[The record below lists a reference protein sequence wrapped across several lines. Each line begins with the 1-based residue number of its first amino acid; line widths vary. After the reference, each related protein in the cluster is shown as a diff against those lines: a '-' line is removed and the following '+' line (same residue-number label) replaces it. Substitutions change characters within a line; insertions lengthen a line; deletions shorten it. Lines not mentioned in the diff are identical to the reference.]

1 MRNFPLFPLFA
12 LALSPAALSAAA
24 EAQAPDAPPPPAA
37 EVAPPPAPAPELTP
51 PPAPAPDPGP
61 APAPELTP
69 PTAPAP
75 EAAPAPAPAATAGY
89 KDGFFLQSDDGAFK
103 LKLRGLLQVRG
114 TGTVPTDVPEEW
126 SATAAVHRAQLE
138 VAGHAF
144 TKQLG
149 FLLKTEWGQGFTFA
163 KDAWVNYA
171 FLPGTLELRAGLWK
185 RPFSRQELTGD
196 NRQELVER
204 GLVNSSFKTGRDI
217 GLALHNDLDKSPA
230 LEWSVGAFAGAK
242 DKPDVVG
249 SVAAGDDGALALQG
263 AKLSSVSGPFR
274 PTLVGRVG
282 VNFGEVKGYQEIDAE
297 GGAPRGGVA
306 LSVLEAVELHD
317 EQGGTSQLEVDG
329 ILKLYGADATAAIFF
344 ATAQTG
350 AGSFDQEADAL
361 GLHAQAGY
369 LFLEHW
375 HPALRYQLVQQL
387 DGSSEQHEIAAGLSV
402 LFFGQS
408 VQWQSDAAA
417 LIERA
422 GDVVSTDLRLRTQL
436 VLAF

>member
-1 MRNFPLFPLFA
+1 MRTLLAIPLFTF
-12 LALSPAALSAAA
+12 ALSPAATAQAPEPVPPPEPAAA
-24 EAQAPDAPPPPAA
+24 EGPLPLA
-37 EVAPPPAPAPELTP
+37 APEPSPSAL
-51 PPAPAPDPGP
+51 
-61 APAPELTP
+61 
-69 PTAPAP
+69 PTTA
-75 EAAPAPAPAATAGY
+75 AAPAPLPAAAPVPQATAGY
-89 KDGFFLQSDDGAFK
+89 KDGFFLQSEEGAFK

-114 TGTVPTDVPEEW
+114 SSTIPADAPEEW

-138 VAGHAF
+138 MSGHAF

-171 FLPGTLELRAGLWK
+171 FQPGALELRAGLWK
-185 RPFSRQELTGD
+185 RPFSRQELSGD
-196 NRQELVER
+196 NRQEFVER
-204 GLVNSSFKTGRDI
+204 GLVNSSFEAGRDI
-217 GLALHNDLDKSPA
+217 GVALHNDLDKSPA

-249 SVAAGDDGALALQG
+249 AVVAGDDGALALQG
-263 AKLSSVSGPFR
+263 AKLSSVAGPLR

-282 VNFGEVKGYQEIDAE
+282 VNFGEVKGYQEVDAE

-329 ILKLYGADATAAIFF
+329 ILKLYGVDATAAIFF

-350 AGSFDQEADAL
+350 AGTFEQEADAL

-375 HPALRYQLVQQL
+375 HPALRYQLVQKL

-417 LIERA
+417 LVERA
-422 GDVVSTDLRLRTQL
+422 GDALATDVRLRTQL
-436 VLAF
+436 LLAF